1 MSDANVTRNA
11 SVAGN
16 PAAPQVEVMR
26 SYLSRARGMG
36 AAGSGI
42 HHWWAERVTAI
53 ALIPLTIWFVYAV
66 LHLLGAPQPYVHRF
80 VARPVNTVMLLALV
94 TMTFHHMQ
102 LGLQVVMEDYIDS
115 QKWQAIA
122 ILLNK
127 AVAVILGLLCAV
139 SVLRMAFTA

>member
-1 MSDANVTRNA
+1 MSDANVSRNA
-11 SVAGN
+11 TGST
-16 PAAPQVEVMR
+16 PKVEVMR

-53 ALIPLTIWFVYAV
+53 ALVPLTIWFIYAV
-66 LHLLGAPQPYVHRF
+66 LHLLGAPQVAVHRF
-80 VARPVNTVMLLALV
+80 VANPVNTVLLLAMV

-127 AVAVILGLLCAV
+127 ALALILGLLCAV
-139 SVLRMAFTA
+139 SILRMAFTA